1 MLTNALLFLF
11 MKKKQD
17 LITVKII
24 GTPPGDMPS
33 NSKAFPIILYY
44 TNDEGEMKSVICE
57 VNKGYSFPVGKVIGV
72 RTNFNPAQYKINQL
86 IYESSSGTADINT
99 AASFTMAEGY
109 SYLKVEIVS
118 R

>member
-1 MLTNALLFLF
+1 MLTNALLFSF
-11 MKKKQD
+11 TKKQNLVTIN
-17 LITVKII
+17 LIAN
-24 GTPPGDMPS
+24 PPEDMPS

-44 TNDEGEMKSVICE
+44 TNDEEEMKSVICE

-72 RTNFNPAQYKINQL
+72 RTNFNPAQYKIGQL

-99 AASFTMAEGY
+99 AASFTMATGY

>member
-11 MKKKQD
+11 TKKQNLVTINFID
-17 LITVKII
+17 N
-24 GTPPGDMPS
+24 PPEDMPS
-33 NSKAFPIILYY
+33 NSKVFPIILYY

-72 RTNFNPAQYKINQL
+72 RTNFNPAQYKIDQL
-86 IYESSSGTADINT
+86 IYESSNSTVDILK
-99 AASFTMAEGY
+99 ASSFMMEVGY
-109 SYLKVEIVS
+109 SYLKVEIVN

>member
-11 MKKKQD
+11 TKKQD
-17 LITVKII
+17 LVTVKII
-24 GTPPGDMPS
+24 GTPPEDMPS

-57 VNKGYSFPVGKVIGV
+57 VNKGYSFPVGKVINV
-72 RTNFNPAQYKINQL
+72 RTNFNPAQYKIGQL
-86 IYESSSGTADINT
+86 IYESSSGTADILKSM
-99 AASFTMAEGY
+99 SFTMEAGY
-109 SYLKVEIVS
+109 SYLKVEIVN